1 MVWAREYGFV
11 TKVKVVRSKW
21 SWKRR
26 TEVQEEGQ
34 QCLWNW
40 TGLETSRLQ
49 KATLSWP
56 VWGPTSLS
64 SSRKLLLREGRG
76 QGKREE
82 VWVNAA
88 WVRWQLTVTEWS
100 GCRGGHRRGKDT
112 WIGLNVLIYLMWG
125 EKSSNSAQRKSHSHT
140 WESKTKRHVCPCFE
154 EQTETYIFHKVS
166 LKTQSHYFCYQNK

>member
-100 GCRGGHRRGKDT
+100 GWLQGWSQKREGYLDRVECFDILDVRRKAKQLST
-112 WIGLNVLIYLMWG
+112 A
-125 EKSSNSAQRKSHSHT
+125 E
-140 WESKTKRHVCPCFE
+140 ES
-154 EQTETYIFHKVS
+154 
-166 LKTQSHYFCYQNK
+166 QSHLRVEN